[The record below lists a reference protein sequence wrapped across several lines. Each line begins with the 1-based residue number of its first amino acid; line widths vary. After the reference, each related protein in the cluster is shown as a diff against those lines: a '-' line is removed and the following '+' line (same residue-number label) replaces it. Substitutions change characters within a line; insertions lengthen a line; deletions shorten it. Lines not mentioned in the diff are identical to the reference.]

1 MNDRNGIWI
10 EEKALAPRDPGT
22 GDERLPYVAGGWFY
36 DDGALRVRL
45 RRSRTI
51 AGIWKHGA
59 GGAWR
64 RVLGAMGTRYRRT
77 ADSMVKR
84 QWYGRDC
91 ETECLFHVAGTES
104 PAPCGGSLRC
114 RVTVEEAR

>member
-22 GDERLPYVAGGWFY
+22 GDERLPY
-36 DDGALRVRL
+36 
-45 RRSRTI
+45 
-51 AGIWKHGA
+51 GA

-84 QWYGRDC
+84 QWYGRDR